1 MNETNQNI
9 PDEKLVESSLKG
21 DRKSIEILVKRY
33 QDFIYNISLKM
44 TWNKDDSADITQE
57 VLIKVITKLDSFKH
71 NSSFQTWLYRITI
84 NHILNERKAA
94 SVKKKMTF
102 RQFGES
108 LDTTPDSDLTANEN
122 YGADTQ
128 LLVEETKQTC
138 MSGMLMCLDK
148 KHRMVFILAELFGIN
163 DSTGGELL
171 EISKENFRMILSRA
185 KKDLY
190 SFMHNKCGLINKE
203 NPCRCAKKTKSFI
216 KAGFVNPASLLFTSK
231 YKMTIEE
238 ASGAKQRE
246 LEDILYNEYRQLY
259 LQHNYLEGP
268 DFANSLNE
276 LLSSDKIRQ
285 LFNFN

>member
-1 MNETNQNI
+1 MPEPKQNI
-9 PDEKLVESSLKG
+9 SDEELVESSLKG
-21 DRKSIEILVKRY
+21 DRKSMETLIKRY
-33 QDFIYNISLKM
+33 QDFIYNVSLKM

-71 NSSFQTWLYRITI
+71 NSSFKTWLYRITV

-94 SVKKKMTF
+94 SAKSKMTF
-102 RQFGES
+102 RQYGEG
-108 LDTTPDSDLTANEN
+108 LDNAPDSDFTADEY

-148 KHRMVFILAELFGIN
+148 KHRIVFILAELFGVN
-163 DSTGGELL
+163 DSTGSELL
-171 EISKENFRMILSRA
+171 EVSKENFRMMLSRA

-190 SFMHNKCGLINKE
+190 SFVHNKCGLINKE

-216 KAGFVNPASLLFTSK
+216 KAGFVNPKSLVFTER
-231 YKMTIEE
+231 YKSTIEE
-238 ASGAKQRE
+238 VAGEKQME
-246 LEDILYNEYRQLY
+246 LEDTLYSEYRQLY
-259 LQHNYLEGP
+259 LQHNYLQGP

-276 LLSSDKIRQ
+276 WLSSDKIRH

>member
-1 MNETNQNI
+1 VNETNQNI

-21 DRKSIEILVKRY
+21 DRKSIEILIKRY

-57 VLIKVITKLDSFKH
+57 VLIKIMTKLDSFKH
-71 NSSFQTWLYRITI
+71 NSSFKTWLYRITI
-84 NHILNERKAA
+84 NHILNERKGA
-94 SVKKKMTF
+94 SVKKKMTL
-102 RQFGES
+102 RQFGER
-108 LDTTPDSDLTANEN
+108 LDITPDSDLTADEN

-238 ASGAKQRE
+238 ASGPKQRE

-268 DFANSLNE
+268 DFANSLSE

>member
-1 MNETNQNI
+1 MNATNQNI
-9 PDEKLVESSLKG
+9 PDEKLVESGLKG

-44 TWNKDDSADITQE
+44 TWNKDDAADITQE

-71 NSSFQTWLYRITI
+71 NSSFKTWLYRITI

-94 SVKKKMTF
+94 SVKKKMTL
-102 RQFGES
+102 RQFGER
-108 LDTTPDSDLTANEN
+108 LDITPDSDLTADEN
-122 YGADTQ
+122 YGADTR

-171 EISKENFRMILSRA
+171 VISKENFRMILSRA

-190 SFMHNKCGLINKE
+190 SFMHNKCGLINKA

-216 KAGFVNPASLLFTSK
+216 KAGFVNPASLLFAAK

-238 ASGAKQRE
+238 ASGAKQKE
-246 LEDILYNEYRQLY
+246 LEDLLYSEYRQLY

-268 DFANSLNE
+268 DFVNALNE
-276 LLSSDKIRQ
+276 LFSSDKLRQ
-285 LFNFN
+285 LFNLN

>member
-1 MNETNQNI
+1 MKEPIQHIT
-9 PDEKLVESSLKG
+9 DEQLVEASLKG
-21 DRKSIEILVKRY
+21 DRKSIELLVKRY
-33 QDFIYNISLKM
+33 QDFIYNVGLKM
-44 TWNKDDSADITQE
+44 TWNKDDAADITQE

-71 NSSFQTWLYRITI
+71 NSSFKTWLYRITV

-94 SVKKKMTF
+94 AKRKF
-102 RQFGES
+102 RFRKFGET
-108 LDTTPDSDLTANEN
+108 LDNTPDSDFEADTY

-128 LLVEETKQTC
+128 LLIEETKQTC
-138 MSGMLMCLDK
+138 MSGMLMCLDT

-163 DSTGGELL
+163 DSMGSELL

-216 KAGFVNPASLLFTSK
+216 KAGFVDPNNLLFTNK
-231 YKMTIEE
+231 YKMTIAE
-238 ASGAKQRE
+238 ASGEKQKE
-246 LEDILYNEYRQLY
+246 MEDMLYNDYRQLY

-268 DFANSLNE
+268 DFVHALNE

-285 LFNFN
+285 LFNLS